1 MAVIFVV
8 LARPWTHPGELE
20 FLAAYATRS
29 AAERFVQAQL
39 DDARDCLVVREV
51 EVDRHPDSD
60 GFWKN
65 PSDGV

>member
-29 AAERFVQAQL
+29 AAETFVQAQQ
-39 DDARDCLVVREV
+39 DGVRDCLVVQEV
-51 EVDRHPDSD
+51 EVGRHPDSD
-60 GFWKN
+60 GFWKI
-65 PSDGV
+65 PGDGA